1 LCYHCFVEFAPTLY
15 LSFLTYLCLQSSFF
29 VPVPFWVEDRRGK
42 SDRFRIGT
50 VSDLPGFIVTV
61 DEKDA
66 NAARLVILQVVAAA
80 FAASRGPPPQAMK
93 L

>member
-1 LCYHCFVEFAPTLY
+1 LCYHCFVEFAPTLFC
-15 LSFLTYLCLQSSFF
+15 LFLLTSVFCRFF
-29 VPVPFWVEDRRGK
+29 LVPVPFWVEDLRGK

-50 VSDLPGFIVTV
+50 VGDLPGFIVTV

-66 NAARLVILQVVAAA
+66 NAARLVILHAVAAA
-80 FAASRGPPPQAMK
+80 FAASCGPPPQAMK